1 MVLCL
6 DPAAAAGGKESSGMA
21 WELNATH
28 SHARFSIRQ
37 MGAGAI
43 QGQFKAMSGY
53 VHVDEFNPSHSWVD
67 VAVDAASID
76 TGDPQRD
83 SRLRSTDVLD
93 VAAYATI
100 TFKSVRV
107 EHIVS
112 QDYKVSGDLTM
123 RGVTKPVTFDAGFQG
138 QDEGIGVW
146 RAALAAKARIN
157 WADFSGTGL
166 PVAEA
171 DQLDA
176 GHLVRNAIDLPL
188 VHREA
193 NIHSAIA

>member
-1 MVLCL
+1 M
-6 DPAAAAGGKESSGMA
+6 DYARAARRKESSGMA
-21 WELNATH
+21 WEIDAAY

-53 VHVDEFNPSHSWVD
+53 VYVDEFNLSHSWVD

-76 TGDPQRD
+76 TGDAQRD
-83 SRLRSTDVLD
+83 SRLRSKDVLD

-123 RGVTKPVTFDAGFQG
+123 RGVTMPVTFDAGFQG

-166 PVAEA
+166 PVSAA
-171 DQLDA
+171 DPPGTGQ
-176 GHLVRNAIDLPL
+176 PT
-188 VHREA
+188 
-193 NIHSAIA
+193 

>member
-1 MVLCL
+1 
-6 DPAAAAGGKESSGMA
+6 MA
-21 WELNATH
+21 WEIDATH

-37 MGAGAI
+37 MGASAI

-53 VHVDEFNPSHSWVD
+53 VHVDEINPSHSWVD

-76 TGDPQRD
+76 TGDVQRD
-83 SRLRSTDVLD
+83 NRLRSTDVLD

-112 QDYKVSGDLTM
+112 HDYKVSGDLTM
-123 RGVTKPVTFDAGFQG
+123 RGVTRPVTFDARFHG
-138 QDEGIGVW
+138 QDEGNGVR
-146 RAALAAKARIN
+146 RAALEARARIN
-157 WADFSGTGL
+157 WADFSMTGL

-176 GHLVRNAIDLPL
+176 GRVVRIDIDFAFFQ
-188 VHREA
+188 REA
-193 NIHSAIA
+193 DIQRSTA

>member
-1 MVLCL
+1 
-6 DPAAAAGGKESSGMA
+6 MA
-21 WELNATH
+21 WEIDATH

-37 MGAGAI
+37 MGASAI
-43 QGQFKAMSGY
+43 QGQFKAISGY
-53 VHVDEFNPSHSWVD
+53 VRVDEINPSHSWVD
-67 VAVDAASID
+67 VALDAASID
-76 TGDPQRD
+76 TGDAQRD

-112 QDYKVSGDLTM
+112 QDYKVTGDLTM
-123 RGVTKPVTFDAGFQG
+123 RGVTRPVTFDAGFQG
-138 QDEGIGVW
+138 RDEGHGVR
-146 RAALAAKARIN
+146 RAALVAKARIN

-176 GHLVRNAIDLPL
+176 GHAVSIDIDLAL
-188 VHREA
+188 VQREA
-193 NIHSAIA
+193 DIQRSIV

>member
-1 MVLCL
+1 
-6 DPAAAAGGKESSGMA
+6 MA
-21 WELNATH
+21 WEIDATH

-43 QGQFKAMSGY
+43 QGEFKAMSGY

-76 TGDPQRD
+76 TGDAQRD

-146 RAALAAKARIN
+146 RAALAAKVRIN

-176 GHLVRNAIDLPL
+176 GQLVRIDIDLAL
-188 VHREA
+188 VQREA
-193 NIHSAIA
+193 NIQRSIA

>member
-1 MVLCL
+1 
-6 DPAAAAGGKESSGMA
+6 MA
-21 WELNATH
+21 WEIDAAY

-37 MGAGAI
+37 MGASAI
-43 QGQFKAMSGY
+43 QGQFKAVSGY
-53 VHVDEFNPSHSWVD
+53 VYVDEINPSHSWVD
-67 VAVDAASID
+67 VAVDATSID
-76 TGDPQRD
+76 TGDAQRD

-112 QDYKVSGDLTM
+112 QDYKVSGDLTV
-123 RGVTKPVTFDAGFQG
+123 RGVTRPVTFDARFQG
-138 QDEGIGVW
+138 QDEGNGVR
-146 RAALAAKARIN
+146 RAALAAKAKIN
-157 WADFSGTGL
+157 WADFSVTAL

-176 GHLVRNAIDLPL
+176 GHLVRIDIDLAL
-188 VHREA
+188 VQREA
-193 NIHSAIA
+193 EIQRSIA